1 MMLSIT
7 PIYSFKVSCPSV
19 ISSVRAGV
27 LPTSNMTTS
36 LVPRMEADCY
46 SSVIIFKYLD
56 SNINIMKGKALKLVC
71 SESTLYPHL
80 VVTFQ
85 DGPHNS
91 CRLVFL
97 PLCNSFLHGVV
108 LTYITSKIL

>member
-7 PIYSFKVSCPSV
+7 PIYSFKVSCPSI

-27 LPTSNMTTS
+27 LPTSIMTAS
-36 LVPRMEADCY
+36 LVPRMETDGY
-46 SSVIIFKYLD
+46 SSAVILKYLD
-56 SNINIMKGKALKLVC
+56 SDIKIMKGKALKLVC

-85 DGPHNS
+85 DGPRNS
-91 CRLVFL
+91 CHLVFL
-97 PLCNSFLHGVV
+97 ALCNSFLHRVA
-108 LTYITSKIL
+108 LTYITNRIV